1 MAKNVKFCIL
11 CAMLSTCLSYS
22 RPTQYIAT
30 NKRRQGMNIFALLV
44 VGRPPSNLSVSL
56 SFEWHSLYF
65 AGLFKAVQM
74 ITSYKETTMATLQVS
89 AKAKAKS

>member
-1 MAKNVKFCIL
+1 
-11 CAMLSTCLSYS
+11 
-22 RPTQYIAT
+22 
-30 NKRRQGMNIFALLV
+30 MNIFALVV

-74 ITSYKETTMATLQVS
+74 ITTSYKETTMATLQVNAKAK